1 MRRQSRIYVSAA
13 LGASLFVLAGAG
25 AVALTDDGFAE
36 PLITDIRVGERGQQT
51 RIALF
56 CAALCDPQP
65 RGDGAFFLPG
75 AADAF
80 QLDISDAGARVSSLE
95 SVAMSGGSALIVGY
109 EGALAN
115 SKAGPCVVGGRQAAC
130 LDLYFLEQD
139 SADIGVEIGTGIAID
154 AVLQDASADASPP
167 PAVEPRPA
175 ESDEPAETTTAN
187 SPGRVAAMSKPA
199 LREAAGE
206 RLTVFAN
213 LAAPERLSPPIL
225 AKVQP
230 IEKSVTVGTPTL
242 RPSESLAVKVERDF
256 AGRIENLLGKPLTPA
271 YCNNAEAT
279 LQTDAWALGAMVDV
293 GLCAGARGDAIEA
306 ESILSR
312 LLEYAPDNYQALVGK
327 AIIAELA
334 GERGAALRF
343 YQDALNVPPPVRES
357 ARIVEAMAAIS

>member
-25 AVALTDDGFAE
+25 AVALTDDSVSE
-36 PLITDIRVGERGQQT
+36 PLITDIRVGERGLQT

-56 CAALCDPQP
+56 CASVCDPKP

-95 SVAMSGGSALIVGY
+95 SVVMSGGSALIVSY

-115 SKAGPCVVGGRQAAC
+115 SKAGPCIVGGREAAC

-139 SADIGVEIGTGIAID
+139 GENIGVE
-154 AVLQDASADASPP
+154 AVLHDASAAAAPP
-167 PAVEPRPA
+167 PVAETAPDEPSETQPA
-175 ESDEPAETTTAN
+175 ESTDT
-187 SPGRVAAMSKPA
+187 VAMLAKPT

-206 RLTVFAN
+206 RLTVFAK

-242 RPSESLAVKVERDF
+242 RPSETLAAKVERDF
-256 AGRIENLLGKPLTPA
+256 AGRIETLLGKPLTPA

-312 LLEYAPDNYQALVGK
+312 LLEYAPDNYEALVGK

>member
-1 MRRQSRIYVSAA
+1 MRRQSRIFVSAA

-25 AVALTDDGFAE
+25 AVALTDDAVSE
-36 PLITDIRVGERGQQT
+36 PLITDIRVGERGLQT

-56 CAALCDPQP
+56 CQAMCDPQP

-75 AADAF
+75 AADSF

-95 SVAMSGGSALIVGY
+95 SVAMSGGSALIVGFR
-109 EGALAN
+109 GALATTE
-115 SKAGPCVVGGRQAAC
+115 AGPCVVSGRDAAC
-130 LDLYFLEQD
+130 LDLFFLEEN
-139 SADIGVEIGTGIAID
+139 AEEIGVESI
-154 AVLQDASADASPP
+154 LQDASADPAPPTSAP
-167 PAVEPRPA
+167 PAQERADALPT
-175 ESDEPAETTTAN
+175 ELTNT
-187 SPGRVAAMSKPA
+187 VAMVAKPT
-199 LREAAGE
+199 LREAASE
-206 RLTVFAN
+206 RLTAFSK

-230 IEKSVTVGTPTL
+230 IEESVTVGTPKL
-242 RPSESLAVKVERDF
+242 RPSEALAGKVERDF
-256 AGRIENLLGKPLTPA
+256 AGRIETLLGKPLTPA

-312 LLEYAPDNYQALVGK
+312 LLEYAPDNYEALVGK
-327 AIIAELA
+327 AVIAELA

-343 YQDALNVPPPVRES
+343 YQEALNVPPPVRES

>member
-1 MRRQSRIYVSAA
+1 M
-13 LGASLFVLAGAG
+13 LAGAG
-25 AVALTDDGFAE
+25 AVALTDDAVSE
-36 PLITDIRVGERGQQT
+36 PLITDIRVGERGLQT

-56 CAALCDPQP
+56 CEALCDPQP

-75 AADAF
+75 SADSF

-95 SVAMSGGSALIVGY
+95 SVAMSGGSALIVGFN
-109 EGALAN
+109 GALATTE
-115 SKAGPCVVGGRQAAC
+115 AGPCVVSGRDAAC
-130 LDLYFLEQD
+130 LDLYFLED
-139 SADIGVEIGTGIAID
+139 GGEEIGVEAI
-154 AVLQDASADASPP
+154 LQDASADALSP
-167 PAVEPRPA
+167 VSEPSLK
-175 ESDEPAETTTAN
+175 ENAETERAEA
-187 SPGRVAAMSKPA
+187 SPGKSTNMVAMAAKPT
-199 LREAAGE
+199 LREAASE
-206 RLTVFAN
+206 RLTVFAK

-230 IEKSVTVGTPTL
+230 IEKSVTVGTPKL
-242 RPSESLAVKVERDF
+242 RPSEALAGKVERDF
-256 AGRIENLLGKPLTPA
+256 AGRIETLLGKPLTPA

-312 LLEYAPDNYQALVGK
+312 LLEYAPDNYEALVGK
-327 AIIAELA
+327 AVIAELA

>member
-1 MRRQSRIYVSAA
+1 M
-13 LGASLFVLAGAG
+13 LAGAG
-25 AVALTDDGFAE
+25 AVALTDDAPDQ
-36 PLITDIRVGERGQQT
+36 PLITDIRVGERGLQT

-56 CAALCDPQP
+56 CETPCSPEP
-65 RGDGAFFLPG
+65 RGDGAYFLPG

-80 QLDISDAGARVSSLE
+80 ELDISDAGARALRLE
-95 SVAMSGGSALIVGY
+95 SIIMKGGSALIVDYDGI
-109 EGALAN
+109 LAN
-115 SKAGPCVVGGRQAAC
+115 TDATPCKVGGRDAAC
-130 LDLYFLEQD
+130 LDLYFQEAGEEE
-139 SADIGVEIGTGIAID
+139 AD
-154 AVLQDASADASPP
+154 LQDELAAAAPP
-167 PAVEPRPA
+167 PIR
-175 ESDEPAETTTAN
+175 ETTTQE
-187 SPGRVAAMSKPA
+187 SSTAAVLAKPV
-199 LREAAGE
+199 LREAASE
-206 RLTVFAN
+206 RLTVFAK

-256 AGRIENLLGKPLTPA
+256 AGRIDTLLGKALTPA

-312 LLEYAPDNYQALVGK
+312 LLEYAPDNYEALVGK
-327 AIIAELA
+327 AVIAELA